1 MIDGQTPFDFNVET
15 TIDVDWKHKVG
26 DKVVMIDAAG
36 FPSGSGK
43 VTARFVRLEDNVPVE
58 ISFLVKN
65 KDGDIVSVDIN
76 QLRTENDL
84 KCCNCNRYL
93 DDLVDDVHYVGDGP
107 MCWGCYE
114 ATFETASNV
123 YMVTDGVVEHLLV
136 TDYEAIN
143 DYGDEVLNGPKIS
156 RTWRSSS
163 GWRGYNET
171 SIEGWVEVPGLNGW
185 TTGFVD
191 ETVARK
197 ADLNTWVQRVLDG
210 GLDEGEECPVPLA
223 IILDPTSN
231 VFSTAV
237 GVWAQ
242 ENDVEAVKQWMADD
256 YDMLS
261 EALG

>member
-1 MIDGQTPFDFNVET
+1 MQEQMEFDY
-15 TIDVDWKHKVG
+15 DVDVVVDVNWRFEVG
-26 DKVVMIDAAG
+26 ATAIRIDDKGESLGEVV
-36 FPSGSGK
+36 
-43 VTARFVRLEDNVPVE
+43 
-58 ISFLVKN
+58 
-65 KDGDIVSVDIN
+65 IVSRHVSIVDGVAKEIEFVVADEGDTEVTLSIDS
-76 QLRTENDL
+76 LRKEDDL
-84 KCCNCNRYL
+84 KCLNCERFL
-93 DDLVDDVHYVGDGP
+93 DEDVDDIHCVDAGA
-107 MCWGCYE
+107 MCCGCYE
-114 ATFETASNV
+114 ATFEDMSNV
-123 YMVTDGVVEHLLV
+123 HVVVDGEVTRYMVTD
-136 TDYEAIN
+136 YETI
-143 DYGDEVLNGPKIS
+143 DTWGEPPDDLKIT
-156 RTWRSSS
+156 RTWHSSS

-242 ENDVEAVKQWMADD
+242 EDDVEAVKQWMADD